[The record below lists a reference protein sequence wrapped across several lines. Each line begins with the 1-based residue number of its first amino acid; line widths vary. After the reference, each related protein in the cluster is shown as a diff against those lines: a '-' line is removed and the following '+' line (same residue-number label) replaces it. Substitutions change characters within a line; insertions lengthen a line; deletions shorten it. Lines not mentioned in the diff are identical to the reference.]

1 MRDRLWIVVLV
12 VAFCG
17 ACSWVDGECWLR
29 SEDGAGSGAGGGPI
43 IPGGGGFGDDPQPTP
58 QDANNPPPP
67 PECLQVPQGACFER
81 CLKVYQENSDE
92 CAGIADESQR
102 NVCQM
107 AAYTAY
113 KTCRDSCAMAE
124 SQWRKWCEEQ
134 TEKCEENC
142 RSLPD
147 AGERKKCWSDC
158 NKKHGDCTKKCED

>member
-1 MRDRLWIVVLV
+1 MKSRLWIAAL
-12 VAFCG
+12 ALSFCG
-17 ACSWVDGECWLR
+17 ACTWVDGECWLR

-43 IPGGGGFGDDPQPTP
+43 IPGGGGFGDDPAPTP
-58 QDANNPPPP
+58 QDANPPPP
-67 PECLQVPQGACFER
+67 PECLQVPQGACFEK
-81 CLKVYQENSDE
+81 CLKVYQDNSDE

-113 KTCRDSCAMAE
+113 KTCRDGCAMAE

-158 NKKHGDCTKKCED
+158 NQKHGDCTKKCED